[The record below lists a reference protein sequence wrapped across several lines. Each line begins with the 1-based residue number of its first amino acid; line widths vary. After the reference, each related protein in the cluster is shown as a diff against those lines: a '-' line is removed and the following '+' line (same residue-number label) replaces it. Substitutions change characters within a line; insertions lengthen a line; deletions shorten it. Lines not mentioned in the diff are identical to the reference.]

1 MRCDENRRSSIGE
14 TSPLPHVS
22 SRFDSFVSWILVG
35 ALMFSTALIIRNIL
49 DIAFWRDDDLIY
61 AKPTL
66 MEMRVR
72 GEGRWLNYLLYPFI
86 RNLNGFFAWG
96 FSFVCTFFFFAK
108 VARLYVVG
116 RLLIFALALMC
127 LQYPGFYA
135 QSLWPVFC
143 VPGAFVL
150 AIAATCAKRIPI
162 ALFFLL
168 FGCLLIGSNTQLYFF
183 LPLLF
188 LDQNFL
194 SLHAPWK
201 KTAEII
207 AIWIFGLIAGYGFA
221 SFMNLFLVGEWGI
234 HLASWRESNLIVD
247 FVSAKANAATRWD
260 HLGDHLSA
268 IFPDDQWILLLP
280 AALWFLW
287 TQARDGRLRWLSA
300 ASTVLIFLASA
311 IYAVT
316 LYNGIWI
323 NYRTTNALFL
333 GVIFLFLLP
342 SMQQRGQALYCLA
355 IFTLVVAPMSW
366 QSYDETRW
374 FSRVSGIM
382 ADDLKESELPKTAR
396 IIVDA
401 KDLDAYYRGV
411 EARSALAPPLFMERL
426 DKWFRW
432 RGCASSL
439 GFTEVIWC
447 RTESGEWPRS
457 KAELCEERLATF
469 EAGTHPIDPYKRI
482 AVLQSSTEEAVIRML
497 PPPNETLE
505 E

>member
-1 MRCDENRRSSIGE
+1 MRWDENRRSSIRE
-14 TSPLPHVS
+14 MSPLPHAS
-22 SRFDSFVSWILVG
+22 SRFDSIVSWILTGTLV
-35 ALMFSTALIIRNIL
+35 LSTAMILHNIFG
-49 DIAFWRDDDLIY
+49 IAFWRDDDLIY
-61 AKPTL
+61 ASPKL
-66 MEMRVR
+66 MEIRVR

-86 RNLNGFFAWG
+86 RDLNGLFAWG
-96 FSFVCTFFFFAK
+96 ISFVCTFFFFVK
-108 VARLYVVG
+108 VARLYVAG
-116 RLLIFALALMC
+116 RLMVFALALMC
-127 LQYPGFYA
+127 FQYPGFYA
-135 QSLWPVFC
+135 QSLWPAFC
-143 VPGAFVL
+143 VPGAFIL
-150 AIAATCAKRIPI
+150 AIAATCANRIPI
-162 ALFFLL
+162 TLFFLL

-183 LPLLF
+183 LPVLF

-194 SLHAPWK
+194 SLHEPWK
-201 KTAEII
+201 KAAELVG
-207 AIWIFGLIAGYGFA
+207 IWIVGLIAGYGFA
-221 SFMNLFLVGEWGI
+221 SWMNFFLVGEWGI
-234 HLASWRESNLIVD
+234 RLESWRESNPIVD
-247 FVSAKANAATRWD
+247 FVSAQANAITRLE
-260 HLGDHLSA
+260 HLKDHLSA
-268 IFPDDQWILLLP
+268 IFPGDQWILLFP
-280 AALWFLW
+280 AALWFIW

-300 ASTVLIFLASA
+300 ASTVLIFVASA

-333 GVIFLFLLP
+333 GVLFLFLLP
-342 SMQQRGQALYCLA
+342 SVQQRAQTLYCLA
-355 IFTLVVAPMSW
+355 IFALVVTPMSW

-374 FSRVSGIM
+374 FSRVSSIM
-382 ADDLKESELPKTAR
+382 ADDLKEAELPKTAR

-411 EARSALAPPLFMERL
+411 EARSALMPPLFMERM

-457 KAELCEERLATF
+457 KAGLCDERLAPF
-469 EAGTHPIDPYKRI
+469 ETTAHPIDRNRKI
-482 AVLQSSTEEAVIRML
+482 AVLQSSTEETVIRML